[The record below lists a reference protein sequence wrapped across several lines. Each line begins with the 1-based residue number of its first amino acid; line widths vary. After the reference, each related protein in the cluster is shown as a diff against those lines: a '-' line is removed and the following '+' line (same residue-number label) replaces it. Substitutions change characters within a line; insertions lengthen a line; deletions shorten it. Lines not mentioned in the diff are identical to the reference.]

1 MTSARPLRAL
11 DDPPGGVLFW
21 LIVGL
26 ELVAFAIVLGLVAAL
41 RRADPVGFHEVH
53 VALDPRLGLALTAL
67 LFGSGWAVA
76 EAVHAFRHD
85 AIARARR
92 AYVLGLV
99 LGLGFVVL
107 KVWDFVHKVQAGHGL
122 GASDA
127 WDAYLLA
134 TGFHFAWNATMGYV
148 FGIPVSGG
156 IVPVHWLRTEPTDLV
171 WSGGSYGLEAGF
183 ACTLVMSAASAAM
196 YVYLRR
202 SAPRPSKARTQ

>member
-134 TGFHFAWNATMGYV
+134 TGFHFAHVVVA
-148 FGIPVSGG
+148 
-156 IVPVHWLRTEPTDLV
+156 
-171 WSGGSYGLEAGF
+171 
-183 ACTLVMSAASAAM
+183 LVMLGWVALRVGRARFEDPETSVAGTALFWHMCDVAWIFLFPLFFAA
-196 YVYLRR
+196 
-202 SAPRPSKARTQ
+202 